1 MKKKIIGII
10 AMMGLSATLVGC
22 GSKGYS
28 DYNDKKSVE
37 KQSFKTYQIL
47 VDEKMYY
54 IPHENAEQDLPSKYQ
69 EFIKDHPELK
79 IIDVEAD
86 IKENTN
92 NNMVNGYFI
101 FTEKKGEN

>member
-28 DYNDKKSVE
+28 NYNDKKSVE
-37 KQSFKTYQIL
+37 KQSFNTYQIL
-47 VDEKMYY
+47 VDEKLYY
-54 IPHENAEQDLPSKYQ
+54 IPHEIEEQDLPSKYQ

-79 IIDVEAD
+79 ILDVEAD
-86 IKENTN
+86 IKEGIN
-92 NNMVNGYFI
+92 NNMVNGYLI